1 MSLLSRAEKSIFK
14 KLNSGELVVEN
25 AVIIWTNFAGA
36 PTKYD
41 RNGGKRTFNLV
52 LPEYMADELT
62 ADGWNVKTR
71 EARDED
77 GDPLYFTEIAINL
90 DARKPP
96 MFTVYTEFAGKKRAR
111 PLRGDAVGELDN
123 IDIESVDLVI
133 GVHRYDG
140 EKYTAKGYANVV
152 NVIQAK
158 DEYFGDK
165 YADYYE
171 DEDGYEE

>member
-14 KLNSGELVVEN
+14 RFNNGEIAVEN

-41 RNGGKRTFNLV
+41 RNGGKRTFTLV
-52 LPEYMADELT
+52 LPEHMANELQDE
-62 ADGWNVKTR
+62 GWNIKFR
-71 EARDED
+71 EPKDED
-77 GDPLYFTEIAINL
+77 SDPLYFTEIAINL

-96 MFTVYTEFAGKKRAR
+96 QFTVFTEFAGKKRAR
-111 PLRGDAVGELDN
+111 PLRGDAIGELDN

-140 EKYTAKGYANVV
+140 DKYTAKGYANVV

-165 YADYYE
+165 YAEYYA
-171 DEDGYEE
+171 DEDYDEE